1 MKITALLVLNCNGVN
16 PSSSSSSTT
25 TVEPNPMILANAC
38 DLSKFGFFMR
48 SGVSEFIDFVG
59 RSVAKSTLPGQR
71 KSVQHKEYKV
81 HSYNRNGLCAL
92 GFMDDHYP
100 VLSAFS
106 LLHKVLDEYE
116 KNFGDSWKTA
126 LADPTQPWPYLT
138 EALAKFQDPAE
149 VDKFSDIQ
157 KELDETRFFLHQTI
171 DRVLARGEKFD
182 SLLVKSPDLN
192 AASQFFYKQAKKNR
206 QWCTIS

>member
-1 MKITALLVLNCNGVN
+1 MKITALLVLNCNGVY

-25 TVEPNPMILANAC
+25 TVGPNPIILANAC
-38 DLSKFGFFMR
+38 DLSKFGFF
-48 SGVSEFIDFVG
+48 SVG
-59 RSVAKSTLPGQR
+59 RTVAKGTLPGQR
-71 KSVQHKEYKV
+71 KSVQQKEYMV

-116 KNFGDSWKTA
+116 KNFVDSWKTA
-126 LADPTQPWPYLT
+126 QADATQPWPYLT

-149 VDKFSDIQ
+149 
-157 KELDETRFFLHQTI
+157 LDETRLFLHQTI
-171 DRVLARGEKFD
+171 DTVLARGEKFD
-182 SLLVKSPDLN
+182 SLVVKSSDLS
-192 AASQFFYKQAKKNR
+192 AASQIFYMQARRNR
-206 QWCTIS
+206 QWCTIL

>member
-1 MKITALLVLNCNGVN
+1 
-16 PSSSSSSTT
+16 
-25 TVEPNPMILANAC
+25 
-38 DLSKFGFFMR
+38 MR
-48 SGVSEFIDFVG
+48 SGVREFIVSVG
-59 RSVAKSTLPGQR
+59 RDVAKGTLPGQR
-71 KSVQHKEYKV
+71 KSVQHKEYMV

-116 KNFGDSWKTA
+116 KNFGHSSKTA
-126 LADPTQPWPYLT
+126 LADATQPWPYLT
-138 EALAKFQDPAE
+138 EALTKFQDPAE
-149 VDKFSDIQ
+149 VDKFSNIQ
-157 KELDETRFFLHQTI
+157 KELDETRFFLHQTL

-182 SLLVKSPDLN
+182 SLVDKSSDLN

-206 QWCTIS
+206 QRCTIS